1 MLSVNYSYSH
11 HLSHCMFSQY
21 PHDSFW
27 KCRHILGGR
36 YDIECDDIDIN
47 MPANSYLGLLNV
59 PLQCL
64 LLCAVLFNTYIT
76 DFYYLFNS

>member
-1 MLSVNYSYSH
+1 
-11 HLSHCMFSQY
+11 
-21 PHDSFW
+21 
-27 KCRHILGGR
+27 
-36 YDIECDDIDIN
+36 

-76 DFYYLFNS
+76 DFYYLFNSECLICLTLLCAVLGCSCNKMCFLYKCVKLMH